1 MIEAVLALVVI
12 ALSGILLGL
21 ALRGR

>member
-1 MIEAVLALVVI
+1 MVEAVLALVVI